1 MVPFYHVP
9 DVAKPYF
16 PSLPPHLL
24 TITGTHVP
32 VSFVP
37 EQLCPP
43 YLSTYYYTLHV
54 SAYYYVPYTCP
65 RTTCDRLSAAS
76 RSCDDAGSAAALR
89 LYGGADKEG
98 AARAALGVEVPGG
111 GSW

>member
-1 MVPFYHVP
+1 M
-9 DVAKPYF
+9 
-16 PSLPPHLL
+16 LL
-24 TITGTHVP
+24 RT
-32 VSFVP
+32 
-37 EQLCPP
+37 P

-76 RSCDDAGSAAALR
+76 RSSDDAGSAAALR

-98 AARAALGVEVPGG
+98 AALPLWAGLGVEVPGG
-111 GSW
+111 SSW